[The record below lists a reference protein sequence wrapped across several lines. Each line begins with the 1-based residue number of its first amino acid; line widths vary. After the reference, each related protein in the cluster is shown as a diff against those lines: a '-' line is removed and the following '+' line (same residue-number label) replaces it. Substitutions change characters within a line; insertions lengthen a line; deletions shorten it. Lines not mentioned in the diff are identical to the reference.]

1 MRARR
6 TKKLLRMSLYSFSF
20 DVPKL
25 GLNGRSGRPY
35 TCPQKF
41 RVPNSI
47 MPRSASG
54 AWTSAAGSSVAS
66 GLPCCFGCC
75 ATPAGTSMTRT
86 TPSANR
92 VLILISLSSLPQER
106 IARGVV
112 RPVDLGMAV
121 RATAIEVTDG
131 VEECRHRGVAA
142 GDVAR
147 VAHPRHSHL
156 EQLRVVCAM
165 WFVAV
170 RAVFHDR
177 RVLPKEGPAAL
188 GVAAVAV
195 LVCRSLEELVR
206 VRRAMGIVA
215 AGAGYL
221 AFSVGHVRRALQLR
235 APHQV
240 TLQAQFRLLFPRLN
254 VGQRRVEAGVRRK
267 FPRLGFVPDMATH
280 TSDVSRFVRAPIPE

>member
-6 TKKLLRMSLYSFSF
+6 RKKLLRMLLYSFSF

-112 RPVDLGMAV
+112 RPVDLPLGQCVLFLISLSSLPQERIARGVVRPVDLGMAV

-131 VEECRHRGVAA
+131 VEE
-142 GDVAR
+142 
-147 VAHPRHSHL
+147 
-156 EQLRVVCAM
+156 
-165 WFVAV
+165 
-170 RAVFHDR
+170 
-177 RVLPKEGPAAL
+177 
-188 GVAAVAV
+188 
-195 LVCRSLEELVR
+195 
-206 VRRAMGIVA
+206 
-215 AGAGYL
+215 
-221 AFSVGHVRRALQLR
+221 
-235 APHQV
+235 
-240 TLQAQFRLLFPRLN
+240 
-254 VGQRRVEAGVRRK
+254 
-267 FPRLGFVPDMATH
+267 
-280 TSDVSRFVRAPIPE
+280 